1 MRDPYAA
8 TVPCLPTSTRLPVRL
23 LDQQELEGS
32 RKGAVEGAPTRGQRG
47 AGALPHRGAY
57 AQENI
62 AASLASHGKFRSP
75 SAQLACTRT
84 AQVARLFY

>member
-47 AGALPHRGAY
+47 EGALPHRGAY
-57 AQENI
+57 AQESI
-62 AASLASHGKFRSP
+62 AASLHPTAIQL

-84 AQVARLFY
+84 AHVARLFN